1 VFNHNY
7 RAAVSD
13 VLQKLD
19 NAELEHRG
27 FSKTIINKI
36 VSTGGEAP
44 VNSTVLQFYK
54 TTPCRQL
61 LLVEEEIRSLWPEA
75 WGAEVSKRVESAVS
89 RAMFFGGKACTAGIE
104 VHLPPRGGCA
114 GKKEKRG
121 YHPNCQRWCL
131 FCFAAATEDWPYS
144 GMINYCRIKYLK
156 IVISLL

>member
-1 VFNHNY
+1 MLILYTADSRASENIAIRVFNHNY
-7 RAAVSD
+7 RAAVSY

-27 FSKTIINKI
+27 FIKTIINKI
-36 VSTGGEAP
+36 VSTEGEAP

-61 LLVEEEIRSLWPEA
+61 LFVEEEIRSLWPEA

-89 RAMFFGGKACTAGIE
+89 RAMFFGGKTCRAGIE

-114 GKKEKRG
+114 GKKEKRE
-121 YHPNCQRWCL
+121 YDRPCEKWCL
-131 FCFAAATEDWPYS
+131 FCFGATTED
-144 GMINYCRIKYLK
+144 
-156 IVISLL
+156 

>member
-1 VFNHNY
+1 MLILHITDPRASENIAIRVFNHKY
-7 RAAVSD
+7 RASVSD

-27 FSKTIINKI
+27 FTKTFINKI
-36 VSTGGEAP
+36 VFTSGEAP

-61 LLVEEEIRSLWPEA
+61 PFVEEEIRSLWPEA

-89 RAMFFGGKACTAGIE
+89 RAMSFGGKTCWAGIE

-114 GKKEKRG
+114 GKKDKRQ
-121 YHPNCQRWCL
+121 YYRSCQRACL
-131 FCFAAATEDWPYS
+131 FCFRAATED
-144 GMINYCRIKYLK
+144 
-156 IVISLL
+156 